1 MENCRSLQI
10 QIIRNKIYF
19 IQSNGYIIKY
29 SQLLNMKYAIYLNT
43 ALPIRSEAS
52 EASEMVTQLLFGDTC
67 EILEES
73 GSFVKIRNNGDGYLG
88 WADSKTLTE
97 IDEETHKKIIDHP
110 VFRTCVPI
118 ADIFCMTD
126 KTIYRLSAGSLLPL
140 YNPEKSSF
148 EISGKVFQIHPTF
161 VTYLPESNKDN
172 IIESAMLFVNTPY
185 LWGGKNILGIDC
197 SGLVQT
203 VYAMN
208 GFTLSRDASM
218 QVLEGTKV
226 DTLEEAQPNDLLF
239 FEKEGRITHVGI
251 FLGDKKIIHASG
263 KVKIE
268 KVDQKGIYNEETTKY
283 THTLS
288 TIKRV

>member
-1 MENCRSLQI
+1 
-10 QIIRNKIYF
+10 
-19 IQSNGYIIKY
+19 
-29 SQLLNMKYAIYLNT
+29 MKYAIYLNT

-73 GSFVKIRNNGDGYLG
+73 GSFVKIKNYGDDYQG
-88 WADSKTLTE
+88 WADSKSLTE
-97 IDEETHKKIIDHP
+97 VDQETYKKIINHP
-110 VFRTCVPI
+110 VFRTCVPV

-140 YNPEKSSF
+140 YNPEKSNF
-148 EISGKVFQIHPTF
+148 EIGGKVFQIHPTF
-161 VTYLPESNKDN
+161 VTYLPESNKNN
-172 IIESAMLFVNTPY
+172 IIESAMLFLNTPY

-197 SGLVQT
+197 SGFVQT

-208 GFTLSRDASM
+208 GFALPRDAGM
-218 QVLEGTKV
+218 QALEGLKV
-226 DTLEEAQPNDLLF
+226 ETLEETQPNDLLF
-239 FEKEGRITHVGI
+239 FEKKGRITHVGI
-251 FLGDKKIIHASG
+251 YLGDNKIIHASG

-268 KVDQKGIYNEETTKY
+268 RVDKQGIYNEESDKY
-283 THTLS
+283 THSLS